1 MPDSPSEARP
11 RTPDEVAGLLPC
23 PEIVRVAQ
31 ERGISDVVHFT
42 TVRGALGVLASHAVM
57 SRRRLPEE
65 QYLEHV
71 YRPNSD
77 IRKDQAWLDYV
88 NLSISR
94 INDWMFENSVRWHI
108 KDDNPW
114 VVLAF
119 DPVLLGDPGVVFAT
133 TNNIYPACRRAEG
146 LGGFQNLFADSV
158 IGRTYPVTVRHDRTG
173 KPANW
178 PTDRQAGSALSG
190 RGSLRVPASHRRA
203 AGGYDRHDAWHL
215 WGSRLERARSPRP
228 GGFRMNE
235 PDLFPE
241 EAKTANENPARP
253 RGKSSDQVG
262 LEVRVARS
270 ALWAAYGDALGWIS
284 ELTDAA
290 GLKRRTQGAPL
301 DRPIAW
307 KRRIG
312 GRSGVTVT
320 LPRGCYSDDTQLRLA
335 TGRAIRSDGFDIEA
349 FAKVELP
356 LWLSYGLGGGKST
369 SAAAAQLGRKNPA
382 WWSNKFKGWTN
393 SGGNGAAMRV
403 QPHVWAARVPADPE
417 SYLPDVVRNSVCTH
431 SHPTGLAGAVFH
443 ALCVAHAMC
452 VGDLP
457 SPDELREVIRAADG
471 LPEIIARDTELG
483 YWRIAVEQEV
493 GNFEESWTK
502 AMNEVR
508 EAIALTATCVSG
520 TRGNDGYDAI
530 SNTLKLRDPAR
541 RGSGMLTAVAA
552 LGLAWCEARPT
563 EAMRIAANAIGTD
576 TDTIATMAGAILGA
590 TTDIDLPVDVLDDS
604 MICSEAKRLARIA
617 AGESPRNHEY
627 PDLLHWSAP
636 KARADALARTRDS
649 GLMVRGLGRARSLE
663 GEPVLAS
670 GEFQWQW
677 VKLEFGQTL
686 LIKSRTRLPD
696 IEEVREPV
704 EPRVSAVA
712 NEQRTSPPV
721 AQQQRP
727 RFDPT
732 GRKPPGEHDLPR
744 VRTDTHDIRDV
755 VAYVEKHIDDDQIV
769 GRALRRVVR
778 KGTTGQVA
786 AFNAALIDLLRSH
799 ADSSE
804 SG

>member
-1 MPDSPSEARP
+1 
-11 RTPDEVAGLLPC
+11 
-23 PEIVRVAQ
+23 
-31 ERGISDVVHFT
+31 
-42 TVRGALGVLASHAVM
+42 M
-57 SRRRLPEE
+57 S
-65 QYLEHV
+65 
-71 YRPNSD
+71 
-77 IRKDQAWLDYV
+77 
-88 NLSISR
+88 
-94 INDWMFENSVRWHI
+94 
-108 KDDNPW
+108 
-114 VVLAF
+114 
-119 DPVLLGDPGVVFAT
+119 
-133 TNNIYPACRRAEG
+133 
-146 LGGFQNLFADSV
+146 
-158 IGRTYPVTVRHDRTG
+158 
-173 KPANW
+173 
-178 PTDRQAGSALSG
+178 
-190 RGSLRVPASHRRA
+190 
-203 AGGYDRHDAWHL
+203 
-215 WGSRLERARSPRP
+215 
-228 GGFRMNE
+228 E

-241 EAKTANENPARP
+241 EAKAANESAGRT
-253 RGKSSDQVG
+253 RGNSSDPVA
-262 LEVRVARS
+262 LETRVARS

-290 GLKRRTQGAPL
+290 GLERRTRGAPL

-382 WWSNKFKGWTN
+382 WWSNKFNGWTR

-403 QPHVWAARVPADPE
+403 QPHVWAARSPADPE

-431 SHPTGLAGAVFH
+431 SHPTGLVGAVFH
-443 ALCVAHAMC
+443 ALCVAHAIRA
-452 VGDLP
+452 GDLP
-457 SPDELREVIRAADG
+457 SPDDLREIIRAADG

-483 YWRIAVEQEV
+483 YWRIAFEQEA
-493 GNFEESWTK
+493 GSFDESW
-502 AMNEVR
+502 ANAVNEVR
-508 EAIALTATCVSG
+508 ETINLIATCG
-520 TRGNDGYDAI
+520 TGARGNDGYESIA
-530 SNTLKLRDPAR
+530 NTLKLRDAAR

-563 EAMRIAANAIGTD
+563 EAMRIAANAVGTD

-590 TTDIDLPVDVLDDS
+590 TADIDPPVDVLDGS
-604 MICSEAKRLARIA
+604 MIRAEAKRLAKVA
-617 AGESPRNHEY
+617 AGESQPNHEY

-636 KARADALARTRDS
+636 KARADALARTKDG
-649 GLMVRGLGRARSLE
+649 GLMVRGMGRARSVE

-677 VKLEFGQTL
+677 IKLEFGQTL
-686 LIKSRTRLPD
+686 LIKSRTRLPE
-696 IEEVREPV
+696 IEEERASA
-704 EPRVSAVA
+704 EPRVSATV
-712 NEQRTSPPV
+712 NEPRTSPPV
-721 AQQQRP
+721 AQRQRP

-732 GRKPPGEHDLPR
+732 GEKPPSEHDVPR
-744 VRTDTHDIRDV
+744 VRTGTQDIRDV
-755 VAYVEKHIDDDQIV
+755 VAYVEKHIDDDQAV

-799 ADSSE
+799 TE
-804 SG
+804 SNELG